1 MRRGDAG
8 RQEHSAPP
16 VGATNMAGSGQA
28 EGSATAD
35 RNQLLP
41 TERAQ
46 QPPQAPPCACA
57 AAERNYHLGLNL
69 GVYYKAFNV
78 ENKQL
83 EERKE
88 LSDTLEAIRVS
99 TQKLQFHIFHVWR
112 FYNFT
117 QMQKASD
124 SFLLESNYINWWL
137 MVQSCAI
144 FLSQVLQ
151 LYFLKRLFKQKY

>member
-1 MRRGDAG
+1 MLLAEL
-8 RQEHSAPP
+8 QLNLMLSP
-16 VGATNMAGSGQA
+16 VGSSKSNFASP
-28 EGSATAD
+28 
-35 RNQLLP
+35 RLCCCP
-41 TERAQ
+41 T
-46 QPPQAPPCACA
+46 
-57 AAERNYHLGLNL
+57 AERLPLP
-69 GVYYKAFNV
+69 
-78 ENKQL
+78 Q
-83 EERKE
+83 
-88 LSDTLEAIRVS
+88 VS